1 MQLSST
7 LNWHEKHVDNSVDEH
22 IGVTG
27 VSSRNG
33 VCAAHACTSI
43 MRMCNAS
50 IQIRDLVCVLYSL
63 MPVRGNVTFKKIYK
77 KLRLMFTFSTFRVVF
92 YMRQAYNQD
101 RLMCSS
107 CAIIRSILIAKQA

>member
-1 MQLSST
+1 MQISST

-22 IGVTG
+22 IGVTS

-50 IQIRDLVCVLYSL
+50 IQIRELLCVLYSL
-63 MPVRGNVTFKKIYK
+63 MPVRGNVTFKIFK
-77 KLRLMFTFSTFRVVF
+77 KSCGLCSLFQLFG
-92 YMRQAYNQD
+92 QA
-101 RLMCSS
+101 
-107 CAIIRSILIAKQA
+107 SI